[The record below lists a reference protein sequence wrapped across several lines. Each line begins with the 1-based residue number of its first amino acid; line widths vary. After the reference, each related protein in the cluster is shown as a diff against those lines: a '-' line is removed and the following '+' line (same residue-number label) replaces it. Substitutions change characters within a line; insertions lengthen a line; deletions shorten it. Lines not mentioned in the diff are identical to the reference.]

1 MSTPPDSPAL
11 PENLGALNAVPPP
24 LPEEQLPEYEPLTPE
39 LVEDEAVRGDF
50 VIRWATVLLALLLG
64 WTQIDDTSLLVRIR
78 HGQQHP
84 LPLGVDT
91 FSASAGDRSW
101 ANIGWLSDPVLAG
114 VYGVLGARGLTILG
128 AVVSALTFWCL
139 SRICVKGVSTWWGS
153 VCGALALIAVFPQ
166 LIPGPTGLTLLGV
179 TLVVF
184 QLHRWSE
191 NRSAG
196 FVWQIPLT
204 ILVWSQLDPRAWLG
218 AAIVLA
224 YALSWVGLR
233 GIEEGDAPDRVKTL
247 SKITGASLIAWLLHP
262 MHYHVL
268 LSPLTA
274 YRTEYPELR
283 SYLLFDWPYAWQWY
297 PVFSKEFQ
305 NRLDLFSIVSLGLC
319 VLAVL
324 TLALNFRRLTWEW
337 LLPWVVVVALAAL
350 CSHQL
355 PVAALLSA
363 AVITLNAQLW
373 YRGTFSQKY
382 TLDSM
387 PLVWNRGG
395 RAITVVLLL
404 LLGLVASNG
413 MLMGRG
419 GRRIG
424 TGFSPQL
431 QASITGAEKLAK
443 EVASPEV
450 FNFRLDQGDLLI
462 WAGLKPY
469 ADRRLTLYAT
479 GGENLLAKHRTLRE
493 SLRLPNPQT
502 PSSGK
507 PEVWKPEFAKLH
519 INQAIPR
526 LSGPAPDYKTLIE
539 MLSQGWALT
548 SLQSFGAVLS
558 RIDSPD
564 EAFNKYRVAHP
575 NVSFVKQ
582 TFQTEAPKTPL
593 TDGPWIFPRRP
604 TVYDTYLWQPQT
616 SLNEPLQLA
625 YHEQSLVQLFSSTT
639 EQSPEMVKATTS
651 LALSAYR
658 HARQGI
664 ILDPQSTQGYRILG
678 QSAMFLHRMESAVAH
693 NFGIQ
698 YQGSFWITQ
707 VLQAYHHVLLLNPN
721 IAEVHEELASLQ
733 MQLGKPDLALE
744 HLRQVYRLKGVYT
757 TLTPTDREYALNVK
771 QNMKAVTELKRHV
784 KTVEEAVLKSPLSGG
799 NWKGSLDAAMGGN
812 CPGIAL
818 RVLEENRAEVAK
830 DVKYQLLRLELLNSV
845 GRTEDALQEA
855 ESLDNMFTKS
865 PEFNAAEPLT
875 VTQVRQM
882 HALYGLAIGDNAQLE
897 TLFRKDSQ
905 QVAESMVRS
914 VLEQVSLASVPGVR
928 LDLLPAS
935 QGATAFQALY
945 LAPERWASE
954 EFLLAQSELSTWHN
968 QAAQTRLTA
977 ILESEPNIS
986 LRPLIAFYLELLTGK
1001 PQQPFSPEQQA
1012 AMEREAARGPTP
1024 RIGPA
1029 VAPAGGTPQTPP
1041 AEPSKTP
1048 DANPTAPPPPPSA
1061 TPSTPVQGPKPQ

>member
-1 MSTPPDSPAL
+1 MSA
-11 PENLGALNAVPPP
+11 AVPL

-64 WTQIDDTSLLVRIR
+64 WTQVDDTSLLVRIR
-78 HGQQHP
+78 HGQQSL
-84 LPLGVDT
+84 LPYGVDT

-101 ANIGWLSDPVLAG
+101 VNIGWLFDPILAG
-114 VYGVLGARGLTILG
+114 VYGVLGSSGLTILG
-128 AVVSALTFWCL
+128 AVVSALTFWLL
-139 SRICVKGVSTWWGS
+139 SRVSVKGVSTWWGS

-179 TLVVF
+179 TLVVW
-184 QLHRWSE
+184 QLHRRAQ

-196 FVWQIPLT
+196 FEWQIPVT

-218 AAIVLA
+218 AVIVLA

-233 GIEEGDAPDRVKTL
+233 GVEAGDSPDEVKSL
-247 SKITGASLIAWLLHP
+247 GKITLASLIAWLLHP
-262 MHYHVL
+262 LHYHVL

-283 SYLLFDWPYAWQWY
+283 AYSLFDWSYVWQWY

-305 NRLDLFSIVSLGLC
+305 TRLDLFSVVALGLC
-319 VLAVL
+319 G
-324 TLALNFRRLTWEW
+324 LALLTCAVNFKRLTWEW
-337 LLPWVVVVALAAL
+337 LLPWVVLVALAAL
-350 CSHQL
+350 CAHQL
-355 PVAALLSA
+355 PVAALLS
-363 AVITLNAQLW
+363 VVLITLNAQLW
-373 YRGTFSQKY
+373 YRETFSQKY
-382 TLDSM
+382 TLDMM
-387 PLVWNRGG
+387 PLAWNRGG

-413 MLMGRG
+413 MLMGRN

-431 QASITGAEKLAK
+431 QASIIGAEKLAK
-443 EVASPEV
+443 EVALPQV
-450 FNFRLDQGDLLI
+450 FNFRLDQCDLLI

-469 ADRRLTLYAT
+469 TDRRLTLYAN
-479 GGENLLAKHRTLRE
+479 GGENLLARHRMLRE
-493 SLRLPNPQT
+493 SLRLPHPQF

-507 PEVWKPEFAKLH
+507 PEIWKPEFARLH

-564 EAFNKYRVAHP
+564 AEFNKYRIAHP
-575 NVSFVKQ
+575 DVRFVKQ
-582 TFQTEAPKTPL
+582 AFQTEAPKTPL

-616 SLNEPLQLA
+616 TLNEPLQLA
-625 YHEQSLVQLFSSTT
+625 SHEQALVQLYTAIPNK
-639 EQSPEMVKATTS
+639 SPELVMDSMA
-651 LALSAYR
+651 LAMSAFR

-664 ILDPQSTQGYRILG
+664 ILDPESVQGYRILG
-678 QSAMFLHRMESAVAH
+678 QSAMFLHRIESSIA
-693 NFGIQ
+693 NDFRIPYRGN
-698 YQGSFWITQ
+698 FWITQ
-707 VLQAYHHVLLLNPN
+707 VLQADHHLLQLNPH

-733 MQLGKPDLALE
+733 MQMQPAKLDLALE
-744 HLRQVYRLKGVYT
+744 HLRQVNHLKGAYT
-757 TLTPTDREYALNVK
+757 AYAPTDPQYEQSVK
-771 QNMKAVTELKRHV
+771 QNATAVTELKRHV
-784 KTVEEAVLKSPLSGG
+784 KKVEEAVLKAPLSGG
-799 NWKGSLDAAMGGN
+799 DWKGSLSAAVEGQ

-830 DVKYQLLRLELLNSV
+830 DLRYQLLRLELLSDV
-845 GRTEDALQEA
+845 GRTEDALREA
-855 ESLDNMFTKS
+855 ESLNTLFAKS
-865 PEFNAAEPLT
+865 AEFNATQPLA

-882 HALYGLAIGDNAQLE
+882 LALNGLAIGDNAQLE

-905 QVAESMVRS
+905 LVSETTMRG
-914 VLEQVSLASVPGVR
+914 VLEQVSLVSLPGIR

-935 QGATAFQALY
+935 QGATAYEALY
-945 LAPERWASE
+945 RAPERWSSV
-954 EFLLAQSELSTWHN
+954 EFMLAQSELSTWHN
-968 QAAQTRLTA
+968 AAAKTRLTG
-977 ILESEPNIS
+977 ILESEPNAS
-986 LRPLIAFYLELLTGK
+986 LRPLVALYLELLTGQ
-1001 PQQPFSPEQQA
+1001 PQQPFTPEQQA
-1012 AMEREAARGPTP
+1012 AMEREAARGPNP

-1029 VAPAGGTPQTPP
+1029 VAPAVGTPKSPP
-1041 AEPSKTP
+1041 AKLPKTP
-1048 DANPTAPPPPPSA
+1048 DENPTVPPPPPTT
-1061 TPSTPVQGPKPQ
+1061 TPSTPVPGPAPQ